1 MNFEFIYECENITTL
16 LDITCPRLFFGNNHF
31 ERIQGE
37 LFLLWIFFVCFRQLY
52 QIGVRL
58 EVKHDILRV
67 SPADRFLAAFSATLE
82 LLLSMWWKSVFNC
95 TSCGE
100 VNKTKEEKQKCSQ
113 QKASGYADFSGYKH
127 YVRGLKLLYC
137 FGLKI
142 LSNKSSFWIKTCIK
156 IRKSDIRC
164 HLHILVA
171 EMDNFYFSVD
181 TWKIEKLYLFYW

>member
-16 LDITCPRLFFGNNHF
+16 LDITCPQLFLGNNHF

-82 LLLSMWWKSVFNC
+82 LLLSM
-95 TSCGE
+95 
-100 VNKTKEEKQKCSQ
+100 
-113 QKASGYADFSGYKH
+113 
-127 YVRGLKLLYC
+127 
-137 FGLKI
+137 
-142 LSNKSSFWIKTCIK
+142 
-156 IRKSDIRC
+156 
-164 HLHILVA
+164 
-171 EMDNFYFSVD
+171 
-181 TWKIEKLYLFYW
+181 